1 MTRGITDGMVT
12 ARTGMAVLI
21 GMPVG
26 GGTTRGMTLGI
37 MAGTA
42 IGGGIVRCILITA
55 HIAVLR
61 ER

>member
-1 MTRGITDGMVT
+1 MTRCITDGKLN
-12 ARTGMAVLI
+12 ARTGMEANI
-21 GMPVG
+21 GMPAGV
-26 GGTTRGMTLGI
+26 GTTRGMTLGI

-55 HIAVLR
+55 HIAALR